1 MKSGAAAEIGTI
13 EHRQSDTIAST
24 IEYNRES
31 KSIAVSSAIVPLLFF
46 RCLVFFF
53 FSCLFSLFFRAGMS
67 MWSVESMCGFRDT
80 ANVEPLVLLPM
91 SMLF

>member
-31 KSIAVSSAIVPLLFF
+31 ESIAVSSAIVSLLFF
-46 RCLVFFF
+46 RCLAFF
-53 FSCLFSLFFRAGMS
+53 FSCLVFLFFRAGMRTGRVDVRVSRYSS
-67 MWSVESMCGFRDT
+67 MSNLSYFSSG
-80 ANVEPLVLLPM
+80 ALL
-91 SMLF
+91 F